1 MNAVVTV
8 IYTVAVQVYDH
19 TKLVRVSVSRL
30 FPTISSPLM
39 RMECAR
45 LELNICIAF
54 MQTLDLD

>member
-39 RMECAR
+39 RR